1 MENARR
7 AAFLR
12 GMNDTIAA
20 ISTAFGEAAIAV
32 LRLSGARAVEM
43 ADVVFRSKKRAEDL
57 PARVAQFGSIFD
69 GDRRLDDVLL
79 TVFRAP
85 ASYTGEDVVEISCHG
100 GVLVSRRILEVLLR
114 AGARSAEPGEFTQ
127 RAFLNRKLD
136 LTQAEAVMD
145 VISAQTDLALRAAN
159 EQLEGRLGARI
170 RELRAAVLDTLAQVE
185 AYIDFPDEDISPE
198 TGAALR
204 GRIERALADVGVL
217 LATAGQGKVLREGLR
232 TVIFGAPNVGKS
244 SLLNRLLGHERA
256 IVSHHPGTTRDVLE
270 ETINVRGIP
279 VRLMDTAGMRD
290 STCELEQAGMERTRQ
305 AMERADLVLHVVD
318 ASSNAATWS
327 GQSEASAQ
335 TRDDAD
341 VLPRMTRMG
350 MGEPDESGAPSEN
363 IRGIR
368 EIRGS
373 SPASSASRHDI
384 IVLNKC
390 DLGIHASWA
399 EHGGVAVSALTG
411 EGFEKLCDAI
421 VDAALGGAAKG
432 DWSVAINARHQ
443 ACVEQARDFLHAALG
458 AFDQALSPEFIAE
471 ELRAAM
477 DVIGDIVGRAD
488 TEELL
493 GVIFGQFCIG
503 K

>member
-1 MENARR
+1 
-7 AAFLR
+7 
-12 GMNDTIAA
+12 MNDTIAA

-32 LRLSGARAVEM
+32 LRLSGARAVEI
-43 ADVVFRSKKRAEDL
+43 ADAIFRSKKRAAEL

-114 AGARSAEPGEFTQ
+114 SGVRSAEPGEFTQ

-159 EQLEGRLGARI
+159 EQLEGRLGGRI

-204 GRIERALADVGVL
+204 GRIERSLTEVGAL

-244 SLLNRLLGHERA
+244 SLLNRLLGYERA

-290 STCELEQAGMERTRQ
+290 THDELEQAGMERTRQ

-318 ASSNAATWS
+318 ASGDASMWS
-327 GQSEASAQ
+327 RQSETSAKPQ
-335 TRDDAD
+335 DAAD
-341 VLPRMTRMG
+341 VRPQMTRMG
-350 MGEPDESGAPSEN
+350 TDEAGTPLKT
-363 IRGIR
+363 IRAIR

-373 SPASSASRHDI
+373 SLGSSACQHHI

-399 EHGGVAVSALTG
+399 EQGGIAVSALTG
-411 EGFEKLCDAI
+411 EGFEKLLDAI
-421 VDAALGGAAKG
+421 VDAASGGAAKG

-443 ACVEQARDFLHAALG
+443 ACLEQARDFLHAAMG

-477 DVIGDIVGRAD
+477 DAIGDIVGRAD